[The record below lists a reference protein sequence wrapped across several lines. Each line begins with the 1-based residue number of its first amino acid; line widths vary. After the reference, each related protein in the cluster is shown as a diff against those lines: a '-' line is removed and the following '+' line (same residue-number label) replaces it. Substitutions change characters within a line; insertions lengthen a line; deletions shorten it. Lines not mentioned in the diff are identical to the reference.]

1 MDIALLIWAIALTIL
16 VIFFIVWVF
25 DLQARISR
33 MQKQQKN
40 LFSGEFEEEVDG
52 DVMAAIAKLSAR
64 LNETNAR
71 TERLVAHSQQV
82 NAVFAHTIQGMA
94 LVRYRAFQDTGGDQ
108 SFSLALVDGEG
119 NGAVI
124 SALYGRGATR
134 VYAKPV
140 DGWQSPKVLSDEEA
154 QALAE
159 ARQIVLGQSK
169 SDN

>member
-1 MDIALLIWAIALTIL
+1 MDIALLVWAIALTIL
-16 VIFFIVWVF
+16 LIFFIVWVF
-25 DLQARISR
+25 DLQARIGR
-33 MQKQQKN
+33 LQKQQKE
-40 LFSGEFEEEVDG
+40 LFSGEFEGQGGGEKDG
-52 DVMAAIAKLSAR
+52 DVMAAFAKLSTR

-108 SFSLALVDGEG
+108 SFSLALADGEG
-119 NGAVI
+119 HGVVI

-140 DGWQSPKVLSDEEA
+140 EGWQSPKALSEEEE
-154 QALAE
+154 QALSE
-159 ARQIVLGQSK
+159 ARQMVIG
-169 SDN
+169 